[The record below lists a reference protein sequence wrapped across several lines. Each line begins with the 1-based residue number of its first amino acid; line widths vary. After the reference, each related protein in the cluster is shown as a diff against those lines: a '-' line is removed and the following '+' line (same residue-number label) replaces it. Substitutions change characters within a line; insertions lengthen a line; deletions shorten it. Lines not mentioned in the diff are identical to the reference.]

1 MTTSPTDTIGV
12 PAPRTTRDAERH
24 PLVAGLLDDLDA
36 LPGQQA
42 VLLRIA
48 QLSDDEDCSLSA
60 LADVCAADPPYAAR
74 LLSLANSSYYGRRGV
89 VTSLS
94 GGINVIG
101 REAVRCLALTTALG
115 MNGARSTVPAAFWS
129 RAALTASASQL
140 VARAL
145 GAPAGDAFCGGL
157 LADVGQALL
166 LTAAGDSYPALMAQR
181 CGPELL
187 ALEHEAYGIGH
198 AELGA
203 LAMSRVGLPDV
214 LCEAIGAHHTAG
226 LEDASGVSALARSV
240 HAGSILAH
248 AVDAGE
254 LAGPALAEL
263 VLITDGSLSE
273 ADGSRILLESAAAA
287 AALAVA
293 LM

>member
-1 MTTSPTDTIGV
+1 MTTSPTTTLGV
-12 PAPRTTRDAERH
+12 PDLRATDAGERH
-24 PLVAGLLDDLDA
+24 ALVAGLLEDLDA

-74 LLSLANSSYYGRRGV
+74 LLSLANSSYYGRRGA

-115 MNGARSTVPAAFWS
+115 MTGAKSTVPAQFWS

-140 VARAL
+140 VARSL

-166 LTAAGDSYPALMAQR
+166 LTAAPDSYPALMTQR
-181 CGPELL
+181 CGADLL
-187 ALEHEAYGIGH
+187 AVELEAYGIGH

-214 LCEAIGAHHTAG
+214 LCEAIGGHHTAG
-226 LEDASGVSALARSV
+226 LDGEPVLGALARSV

-254 LAGPALAEL
+254 LDEAALGEL
-263 VLITDGSLSE
+263 VVITDGALTG
-273 ADGSRILLESAAAA
+273 ADGSRILLQSAAAA